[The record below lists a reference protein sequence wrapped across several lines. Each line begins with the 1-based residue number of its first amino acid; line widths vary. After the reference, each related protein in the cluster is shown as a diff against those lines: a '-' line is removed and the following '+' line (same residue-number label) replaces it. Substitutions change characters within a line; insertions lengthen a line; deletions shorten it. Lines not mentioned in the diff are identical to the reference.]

1 MKIHNSLKNYRYWV
15 LTKRS
20 ADTDKPAP
28 RVWRPVKVTKQCGT
42 HYMLGTV
49 SYYCAIVSL

>member
-1 MKIHNSLKNYRYWV
+1 MKIHDSLKNYRYRV
-15 LTKRS
+15 LTKSS
-20 ADTDKPAP
+20 ADAVKPVR
-28 RVWRPVKVTKQCGT
+28 RVWRPLKVTKQRGT